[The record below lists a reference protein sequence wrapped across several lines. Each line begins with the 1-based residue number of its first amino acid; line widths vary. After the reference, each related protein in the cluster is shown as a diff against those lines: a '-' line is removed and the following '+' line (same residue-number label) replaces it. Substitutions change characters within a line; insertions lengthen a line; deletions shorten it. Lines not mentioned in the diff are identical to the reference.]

1 MPGTVP
7 RSTVQIAAIFPGR
20 VQPLPSACSFVALLR
35 VFEQRADAKNGF
47 PHAVWFRQEGGCH
60 VSGTSGL
67 SVAGSEDDM
76 NAGVM
81 LRNPAGETD
90 SIHRVGASH
99 KIDVAEDKIND
110 RSRGEDGNSFR
121 RISCFDDIVASYP
134 QKLGSDTAHKDFVF
148 DNQDDVVPVFPPR
161 CCLWAHDPED
171 LRKTPH
177 YYPDPATTLVTYW
190 FL

>member
-1 MPGTVP
+1 MTHLSGLQV
-7 RSTVQIAAIFPGR
+7 G
-20 VQPLPSACSFVALLR
+20 LR
-35 VFEQRADAKNGF
+35 RAEIFEQRADAKNGF
-47 PHAVWFRQEGGCH
+47 PRAVWFRQEGCCH
-60 VSGTSGL
+60 ISGTGGL
-67 SVAGSEDDM
+67 CVAGSEDDM

-134 QKLGSDTAHKDFVF
+134 QKLGSDTA
-148 DNQDDVVPVFPPR
+148 PR
-161 CCLWAHDPED
+161 ISSSTTKTTRCRSSLPGAAFG
-171 LRKTPH
+171 LMIRKTYGKH
-177 YYPDPATTLVTYW
+177 STTLIRQQP
-190 FL
+190 